1 MDSSANLSISA
12 INRILSKLEQVREHR
27 LTCFGSEYHEF
38 QLNPPLSEKEIQ
50 IFECQQSIRLPE
62 DYRLFLQHV
71 GNGGAGPYYGLL
83 PLEQWD
89 SAANSDSQDFL
100 QRPSALRPD
109 MPKGIPWEQ
118 ALNCS
123 YEELFQGTL
132 ALVHQG
138 CAYYALLV
146 VTGVYRSRVVYV
158 DLDCCQTPYFVH
170 HPDFLSW
177 YERWLDELLWGYKDD
192 GFGFGLPGHEED
204 MIAILHQQNIASDRR
219 REALLTLSRMPTLH
233 QETLAIV
240 RSSLNDASPQV
251 RRQAFG
257 LLSGHGYGAT
267 SNDIKLCL
275 QDADPNVRKAA
286 LIASSQLLE
295 SEWVLTVRTA
305 LQDESPDVV
314 LQALW
319 LLTGDSQSPFDL
331 TNDIKALL
339 QNEDPHV
346 REMALTTLSYLRA
359 SDWVL
364 FAHAA
369 LQDESRDVVVQALG
383 LLAEAKQLQQSDID
397 PLLRSS
403 DEVIRYEVLRAIAL
417 MEDDTTSFE
426 VPEDLLSDPA
436 PYIRI
441 AAIRRIGQREQ
452 CEVSML
458 IAVLRQTTEPK
469 MVERLLDALVE
480 INDLAVLPVLI
491 EMTQHRDAYIRYAVV
506 QALGWLGESSAIPA
520 LEALLTDQTVPVVED
535 EDGFEE
541 SLESIA
547 EAAHYALQQISSLD
561 DNFETDT

>member
-38 QLNPPLSEKEIQ
+38 QMNPPLSENEIQ
-50 IFECQQSIRLPE
+50 LFESQQSLRLPE

-83 PLEQWD
+83 PLEEWD
-89 SAANSDSQDFL
+89 SATNSGLPDFL
-100 QRPSALRPD
+100 QRPSPLRPD

-158 DLDCCQTPYFVH
+158 DLDRCQTPYFVH
-170 HPDFLSW
+170 NPDFLSW

-192 GFGFGLPGHEED
+192 EFGFGLPGREAD
-204 MIAILHQQNIASDRR
+204 MIAILHQQDIASDRR
-219 REALLTLSRMPTLH
+219 CEALLTLSRRPALH
-233 QETLAIV
+233 PETRAIV
-240 RSSLNDASPQV
+240 RSSLNDVSSQV

-257 LLSGHGYGAT
+257 LLSQHDDGAT
-267 SNDIKLCL
+267 SDDIKLCL
-275 QDADPNVRKAA
+275 QDVDPDVRKAA

-295 SEWVLTVRTA
+295 NEWILAVRTA

-314 LQALW
+314 LQALS
-319 LLTGDSQSPFDL
+319 LLTGDSQIPFDL
-331 TNDIKALL
+331 THDIQALL
-339 QNEDPHV
+339 QNEDPYV
-346 REMALTTLSYLRA
+346 RETALTTLSYLQA

-364 FAHAA
+364 LARAA

-383 LLAEAKQLQQSDID
+383 LLAEAKQLQQSNID
-397 PLLRSS
+397 PLLRSP

-417 MEDDTTSFE
+417 MEDETTFFE

-436 PYIRI
+436 PYIRV

-452 CEVSML
+452 CEVPML

-480 INDLAVLPVLI
+480 INDLEVLPVLI
-491 EMTQHRDAYIRYAVV
+491 EMTQHRDAYVRYAVV
-506 QALGWLGESSAIPA
+506 QALGELEESSAIPA
-520 LEALLTDQTVPVVED
+520 LEALLTDQTTPVVED

-547 EAAHYALQQISSLD
+547 EAARYALQQISGFD
-561 DNFETDT
+561 ENFDTDT